1 MNWKFIVDINMTQKL
16 HLENIFRSKKEAD
29 DTLGGK
35 FIDHDAYD
43 ILITEDTDVYKKSGL
58 FEEESESNLLLKF
71 RKNVIPQEKV
81 RAAYDGLRH
90 GASLTDNRGLAAGT
104 EKQEY
109 QQLITAQ
116 GSSSGKRRWVTE
128 RESVCLSYMM
138 KGSVKDIYGEDQL
151 ESLWNSVSP
160 NPIPGRGGAGL
171 IGGGSIWVVER
182 VKDFDINGWFESTF
196 DMDTEERYAA
206 ASSILNDKISSTTYG
221 NGVYSGTAGY
231 MDRYP
236 RIPFCRE
243 TAWTA
248 ANKERFN
255 SGIPMMEECSKVF
268 QREVP
273 SRWQGQK
280 DCIDQLS
287 EDWRIGDTVYTTITL
302 NRDFRTACHRD
313 AGDLCEQPEDRAV
326 PRGFSNLTAMTN
338 GKEYEGFYLC
348 FPEYK
353 AAVDIRDGDLL
364 MMDAHQI
371 HANTPLISGE
381 EGIERCSVVLYFR
394 EAMLGCDSLKHE
406 NMRRDFVYDRKERL
420 AGKDGR
426 PKNYNGIDPDI
437 FFSEEWKDWQSTYN
451 V

>member
-1 MNWKFIVDINMTQKL
+1 MTQKL
-16 HLENIFRSKKEAD
+16 HLNNIFRSHAQAD
-29 DTLGGK
+29 KDLGGK

-71 RKNVIPQEKV
+71 RKKVIPQDKV
-81 RAAYDGLRH
+81 RAAYEGLRH
-90 GASLTDNRGLAAGT
+90 GAGLTDNRGLAAGT
-104 EKQEY
+104 GKEEY
-109 QQLITAQ
+109 QQLITAT
-116 GSSSGKRRWVTE
+116 GSESGRRRWVTE
-128 RESVCLSYMM
+128 RESICLSYMM
-138 KGSVKDIYGEDQL
+138 KGSPKDVLREDQL
-151 ESLWNSVSP
+151 ETLWNNGSTS
-160 NPIPGRGGAGL
+160 PIPGRGGGGL
-171 IGGGSIWVVER
+171 IGGGSIWIVEK
-182 VKDFDINGWFESTF
+182 VKNFDIQDWFESTF
-196 DMDTEERYAA
+196 EMDAEERYAA
-206 ASSILNDKISSTTYG
+206 ASLLINDKVSSTTYG

-248 ANKERFN
+248 GNKEKFE
-255 SGIPMMEECSKVF
+255 SGIPMMEECSRVF

-273 SRWQGQK
+273 LRWQGQK

-287 EDWRIGDTVYTTITL
+287 EDWRIGNTVYTTITL

-313 AGDLCEQPEDRAV
+313 AGDLCEQPEDVMERKDGHAI

-338 GKEYEGFYLC
+338 GKKYEGFYLC
-348 FPEYK
+348 FPEFR

-394 EAMLGCDSLKHE
+394 KAMLKCESLKNE
-406 NMRRDFVYDRKERL
+406 NMRRDFVYDRKARL

-426 PKNYNGIDPDI
+426 PKNYNGIDSDI
-437 FFSEEWKDWQSTYN
+437 FFSKDWEDWLKRSTI
-451 V
+451 